1 MASRAL
7 LNFLKVLFFLTFLFL
22 IFYISNNDYFDLNIF
37 NNIVNGKEIFN
48 NRNLPDFDDTSW
60 AGKRE
65 FDKKTWFFDLFIY
78 LNAIYFGLNNF
89 KYYKI
94 FILFVS
100 FFIIFLVIYKRQQG
114 KYISISLPFAVLAAY
129 IILSIIRVSPDIFDI
144 FFISCFLYVLERI
157 PSNRNK
163 TLYYFLPFLSLFWIN
178 INALTGIYGFI
189 IWLIYTFYRYMDLKE
204 QPEKE
209 EKYSFKLLFI
219 SGAGILVAIFMNP
232 YFFSSGKIFIDF
244 ISGKDYLLN
253 FNLKNLNILLFCFYF
268 FLYFIILAINLR
280 GADVGRRAEFL
291 KDVFLT
297 LFFLFLVLKNATF
310 IPHFIIITIPIFT
323 YYVYLIF
330 KWDFVWEKKW
340 TEKTLIKIRNVIYL
354 ILIPSIFI
362 LIFIES
368 KFLKIKNFPYN
379 IVNYINSENVPEN
392 IYNPKEIGG
401 FLSYHLY
408 PRYKIFIDT
417 KDNNSKN
424 MMEINKAI
432 ENNLFETVKKQ
443 DVNTF
448 ILPKKSKLISELIKE
463 NFKISYFDDEYYILV
478 NSLKTNKY
486 FKNIDPLQLKVINK
500 YEEAILELEKFE
512 NNYMSQTAAL
522 LLATLYAEK
531 DVPRAIKYLEN
542 KVNEYS
548 DSSLLYNYLGKL
560 FYKVEDYEN
569 AYETWKKSKQKDEEV
584 KRYII
589 KIKDKI

>member
-1 MASRAL
+1 MTSRAL
-7 LNFLKVLFFLTFLFL
+7 LNFLKVLFFLTFLTL
-22 IFYISNNDYFDLNIF
+22 IFYLSNNNYFDLNIF
-37 NNIVNGKEIFN
+37 NNIINGKEIYT

-60 AGKRE
+60 IGKRE

-78 LNAIYFGLNNF
+78 LNAIYFALNNF

-94 FILFVS
+94 FILLVS
-100 FFIIFLVIYKRQQG
+100 FFIIFLIIYKRHQG
-114 KYISISLPFAVLAAY
+114 KYISISLPFAILAAY
-129 IILSIIRVSPDIFDI
+129 IIASYVKISPTLFDI
-144 FFISCFLYVLERI
+144 FFISCFLYVLERT
-157 PSNRNK
+157 PSSRNK

-178 INALTGIYGFI
+178 INAMTGIYGFI
-189 IWLIYTFYRYMDLKE
+189 IWLIYMLYRYIDIKE

-209 EKYSFKLLFI
+209 EKYSFKLLFL
-219 SGAGILVAIFMNP
+219 SGVGILVAIFINP
-232 YFFSSGKIFIDF
+232 YFFGYGKIFIAF

-310 IPHFIIITIPIFT
+310 IPHFIVITIPIFT

-340 TEKTLIKIRNVIYL
+340 TEKTLVKIRNIIYI

-362 LIFIES
+362 LIFIDS
-368 KFLKIKNFPYN
+368 KFIKNINYPYN
-379 IVNYINSENVPEN
+379 IVNYINSENVPKN

-408 PRYKIFIDT
+408 PQYKIFIDT
-417 KDNNSKN
+417 KDNNFKN
-424 MMEINKAI
+424 MIEINKTI
-432 ENNLFETVKKQ
+432 EKNLLEIVKKH

-448 ILPKKSKLISELIKE
+448 ILPKKSKLVSELIKE
-463 NFKISYFDDEYYILV
+463 NFRISYFDDEYYILV

-531 DVPRAIKYLEN
+531 DVAKAIKYLEN